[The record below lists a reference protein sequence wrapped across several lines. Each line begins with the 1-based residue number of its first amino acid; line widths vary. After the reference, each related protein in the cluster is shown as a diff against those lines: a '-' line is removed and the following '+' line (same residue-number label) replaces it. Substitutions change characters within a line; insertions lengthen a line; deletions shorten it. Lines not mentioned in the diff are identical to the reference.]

1 MATAPEKSTGVI
13 TDDSDSKDQP
23 KTVDALFSSAK
34 PNSHQSVSST
44 IPRPLHRSS
53 TTPLFPSS
61 SSTTTSPK
69 PSRDPSPIRP
79 SLRSSTF
86 AVPRGPRSRKN
97 SQELSPNRPPTSNII
112 PAVPSAAAIQRALS
126 AAGTPQLQASSN
138 SDPSFDVTRSQK
150 PSKGLGGGSNHL
162 GLNLP
167 RVKSPPLSA
176 SSSKS
181 SIYSPR
187 NKYDQFS
194 LTPSIILEHPT
205 PVTESNKGI
214 DEAEEGIFVAS
225 GMRTP
230 VRGPS
235 VSTPTL
241 ETVQESIVPNILST
255 GATKSHHGGK
265 GGSDDRPESIAEDS
279 MEEHLV
285 KGTRTRPE
293 SGSESGGNKSTATS
307 KESREVRRPGNSA
320 KPQIMHPKKSITQLH
335 PVKTKS
341 INEGTAKNMTVETE
355 TVSTIPQVALGGGAV
370 ERTAL
375 GRVETGGS
383 LRLKPSNETIRPRKE
398 KKKVI
403 RKAPSISSGTGRFP
417 PFLKDSINIKCSFFV
432 FHVALLYVF
441 CYYDVQDRVQE
452 SCKRGR
458 RMHMLAQSECLESH
472 VSTERYDLQVQI
484 LTPFYEVV

>member
-1 MATAPEKSTGVI
+1 MATAAEKSAGII
-13 TDDSDSKDQP
+13 TDDSEGKDQP
-23 KTVDALFSSAK
+23 KTVDASSSSSK
-34 PNSHQSVSST
+34 PNSYQSVSST
-44 IPRPLHRSS
+44 LPRPLHRSS
-53 TTPLFPSS
+53 TTPLFSCS

-69 PSRDPSPIRP
+69 PSREPSPIRP

-97 SQELSPNRPPTSNII
+97 SQELSPNRPQTSSII

-126 AAGTPQLQASSN
+126 AAGTPLLQPSSN

-150 PSKGLGGGSNHL
+150 PAKGLGGGSNHL

-167 RVKSPPLSA
+167 RVKSPPLST
-176 SSSKS
+176 SSTKS

-187 NKYDQFS
+187 NKYDQSS

-205 PVTESNKGI
+205 PVTETIAGI

-235 VSTPTL
+235 VSAPTL
-241 ETVQESIVPNILST
+241 ETVQESTVPNTLST
-255 GATKSHHGGK
+255 SATKSHHGGGK
-265 GGSDDRPESIAEDS
+265 GGSDDRPESIVEDS
-279 MEEHLV
+279 MEEHLA
-285 KGTRTRPE
+285 KGTKTRPE

-307 KESREVRRPGNSA
+307 KESKEVRRPGNSA

-341 INEGTAKNMTVETE
+341 VSEGTAKNMTVETE

-370 ERTAL
+370 ERTAS

-383 LRLKPSNETIRPRKE
+383 LRLKPSNETIRPRKD
-398 KKKVI
+398 KKKVM

-417 PFLKDSINIKCSFFV
+417 PFLNNSMNIKCSLFV
-432 FHVALLYVF
+432 FHVALLHV
-441 CYYDVQDRVQE
+441 
-452 SCKRGR
+452 
-458 RMHMLAQSECLESH
+458 LCLMMFKIELKNH
-472 VSTERYDLQVQI
+472 VNAVDACTC
-484 LTPFYEVV
+484 

>member
-1 MATAPEKSTGVI
+1 MAYAAEKSTGII
-13 TDDSDSKDQP
+13 TDHSESKDQP
-23 KTVDALFSSAK
+23 KPVDASSSSTK
-34 PNSHQSVSST
+34 PNSYQSVSST
-44 IPRPLHRSS
+44 LPRPLHRSS
-53 TTPLFPSS
+53 TTPLFSSS

-69 PSRDPSPIRP
+69 PSREPSPIRP

-97 SQELSPNRPPTSNII
+97 SQELSPNRPPTSNTI

-126 AAGTPQLQASSN
+126 AAGTPQLQPSSN
-138 SDPSFDVTRSQK
+138 SDPSFDVIRSQK
-150 PSKGLGGGSNHL
+150 PAKGPGSGSNHL

-187 NKYDQFS
+187 NKYDQSS

-205 PVTESNKGI
+205 PVIESNAGI

-235 VSTPTL
+235 VSAPTL
-241 ETVQESIVPNILST
+241 ETVQESIVPNTLSS
-255 GATKSHHGGK
+255 GATKPHHGGK
-265 GGSDDRPESIAEDS
+265 GGSDDRPESITEDS
-279 MEEHLV
+279 MEEHLA
-285 KGTRTRPE
+285 KGTKTRPE

-307 KESREVRRPGNSA
+307 KESKEVWRPGTSA

-370 ERTAL
+370 ERTAS

-417 PFLKDSINIKCSFFV
+417 PFLNNSINIKYSFFA
-432 FHVALLYVF
+432 FHVAFLHVL
-441 CYYDVQDRVQE
+441 CYNDVQDWIQE
-452 SCKRGR
+452 SCNRGR
-458 RMHMLAQSECLESH
+458 RMHMLAQSESLESH
-472 VSTERYDLQVQI
+472 VITERHGLQKQI
-484 LTPFYEVV
+484 LTHFYEFE